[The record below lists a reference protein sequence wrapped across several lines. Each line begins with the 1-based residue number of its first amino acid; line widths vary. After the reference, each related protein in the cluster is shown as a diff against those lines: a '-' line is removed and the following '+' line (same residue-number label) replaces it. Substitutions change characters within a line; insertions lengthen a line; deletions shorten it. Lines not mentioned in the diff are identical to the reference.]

1 MLRVSLYQLSS
12 LTVDPDVVGLE
23 PDSFERNLP
32 DFLARA
38 VLPEELRELVDSS
51 EGAPTRCVL
60 SKLAMMLLQFRYDL
74 SERELLRRCQRDL
87 GFRYALGLEPRQ
99 KPPSARTYRRFR
111 DDVTKVKGEDY
122 LMRLSLRVAVA
133 EGLLDDAELQAVDS
147 TNTNCRGAVIDTY
160 NLVATGIRQVIRE
173 VACCLGIRAEE
184 LARRWDLSR
193 YMARSVKGAAEIDWS
208 DKKQRNALLTQEIR
222 DADRVAE
229 RVGELQQQM
238 GVPQE
243 VERAADLLTQVARQD
258 VEQLEDG
265 TFRIAKGTVSG
276 RIISIT
282 DPEARHG
289 RKSASKTISGFKTH
303 VAGTLESQFVT
314 GIAITDAATHD
325 AQPTQKLIAQT
336 ETNGVKPVE
345 LVGDN
350 AYGAGANIRASNAL
364 GVEMH
369 TKPARP
375 SSRSAIPKQDFD
387 IDLEQMKVTCPAG
400 QSTETYSLV
409 KHDKGEDRVPAFH
422 FAEDD
427 CQACELKGTC
437 CAATATGGHRIIR
450 LSPFEPELQQN
461 RAFAQTPRGREV
473 LRSRSAVER
482 LISHLVRMGMRH
494 ARFFTMKRLQ
504 FQAFMVGAAYNMQRI
519 FTLRAAAATAR

>member
-1 MLRVSLYQLSS
+1 
-12 LTVDPDVVGLE
+12 
-23 PDSFERNLP
+23 
-32 DFLARA
+32 
-38 VLPEELRELVDSS
+38 
-51 EGAPTRCVL
+51 
-60 SKLAMMLLQFRYDL
+60 
-74 SERELLRRCQRDL
+74 
-87 GFRYALGLEPRQ
+87 
-99 KPPSARTYRRFR
+99 
-111 DDVTKVKGEDY
+111 
-122 LMRLSLRVAVA
+122 
-133 EGLLDDAELQAVDS
+133 
-147 TNTNCRGAVIDTY
+147 
-160 NLVATGIRQVIRE
+160 
-173 VACCLGIRAEE
+173 
-184 LARRWDLSR
+184 
-193 YMARSVKGAAEIDWS
+193 
-208 DKKQRNALLTQEIR
+208 
-222 DADRVAE
+222 
-229 RVGELQQQM
+229 
-238 GVPQE
+238 
-243 VERAADLLTQVARQD
+243 
-258 VEQLEDG
+258 
-265 TFRIAKGTVSG
+265 
-276 RIISIT
+276 
-282 DPEARHG
+282 
-289 RKSASKTISGFKTH
+289 